1 MNQALREQILAMAR
15 QAGMETYEGF
25 AGSPDILQFHADQ
38 FERFSHAIQLLIESQ
53 AEAAYDR
60 GRDEGYDAGQCAAE
74 SSAAFTARNEE

>member
-38 FERFSHAIQLLIESQ
+38 FERFSHAIQLLIE
-53 AEAAYDR
+53 AEAIAAYDR
-60 GRDEGYDAGQCAAE
+60 GHEEGYDAGSYATHSE
-74 SSAAFTARNEE
+74 FNTLGRNQE

>member
-25 AGSPDILQFHADQ
+25 AGSPDILKFHAEE
-38 FERFSHAIQLLIESQ
+38 FERFLHAIQLLIEAE

-60 GRDEGYDAGQCAAE
+60 GHEEGYDSGHYAAHCE
-74 SSAAFTARNEE
+74 YNTLGRNQE

>member
-1 MNQALREQILAMAR
+1 MNEVLRQQIWAMAR

-38 FERFSHAIQLLIESQ
+38 FERFVHAIQLRIESE

-60 GRDEGYDAGQCAAE
+60 GRDEGYDAGQTAAE
-74 SSAAFTARNEE
+74 SQSAFAARNQD

>member
-1 MNQALREQILAMAR
+1 MNQALREQILAMAQ

-25 AGSPDILQFHADQ
+25 AGSPDILKFHADQ
-38 FERFSHAIQLLIESQ
+38 FERFSHAIEQLIESQ

-74 SSAAFTARNEE
+74 SSAAFAARNQD

>member
-1 MNQALREQILAMAR
+1 MNEVLRQQIRAMAQ

-38 FERFSHAIQLLIESQ
+38 FERFAHAIQQLIEAE

-60 GRDEGYDAGQCAAE
+60 GHDEGYDAGQCAG
-74 SSAAFTARNEE
+74 